1 MAHQR
6 KDMIAYKHFAVKNSI
21 SLSILIALFIA
32 AMGCQNPPSPPQKEC
47 SPCPKAPDCS
57 RLQISQLDSGT
68 RERLKQE
75 LLAELKEET
84 RAQWQRE
91 FELEKQETLPPPQHF
106 QAVKEPQ
113 PPKRPTVKPDALPP
127 TQKIERDAGGMKLLR
142 ILLTTGID
150 HRLPVDERDAFT
162 IEDASVF
169 CFVEISAAE
178 ADDRSITIRFTHS
191 TGLAQ
196 SYTLPV
202 SQSPAWR
209 TWSKLNLT
217 KSMTGTWL
225 CEVFNEDNVLL
236 ASRPFVVVDE

>member
-6 KDMIAYKHFAVKNSI
+6 EDMTAYKHFAVVNGI
-21 SLSILIALFIA
+21 CLSILMVLFIVI
-32 AMGCQNPPSPPQKEC
+32 MGCQNPSPPSTETC
-47 SPCPKAPDCS
+47 APCPKTPDCS
-57 RLQISQLDSGT
+57 RLQISQLDSAT

-91 FELEKQETLPPPQHF
+91 FELENRESHPAPQHF

-113 PPKRPTVKPDALPP
+113 PPKLPTVKPDALPP

-162 IEDASVF
+162 IEDASVV

>member
-1 MAHQR
+1 MAHQIE
-6 KDMIAYKHFAVKNSI
+6 DMVAYKHFAVHSSI
-21 SLSILIALFIA
+21 CLLILMALSAVV
-32 AMGCQNPPSPPQKEC
+32 MGCHNPPSSPSIEC
-47 SPCPKAPDCS
+47 APCPAVPDCS
-57 RLQISQLDSGT
+57 HLQISQLDMGT

-84 RAQWQRE
+84 RIQWQRE
-91 FELEKQETLPPPQHF
+91 FEQEKQETIPPPQHF
-106 QAVKEPQ
+106 HAAQAPQ
-113 PPKRPTVKPDALPP
+113 PAKRPTAKPDALPP

-142 ILLTTGID
+142 LLLTTGID
-150 HRLPVDERDAFT
+150 HRLPVDERDAFS

-178 ADDRSITIRFTHS
+178 ADDRTITIRFTHS

-196 SYTLPV
+196 SYSLPV

>member
-1 MAHQR
+1 MAHR
-6 KDMIAYKHFAVKNSI
+6 TEDMVARKHFAVLSGVC
-21 SLSILIALFIA
+21 LSILL
-32 AMGCQNPPSPPQKEC
+32 AMINITAGCQNPSVPAPHECPPC
-47 SPCPKAPDCS
+47 SKAPDCS
-57 RLQISQLDSGT
+57 RLQISQLDTAT

-75 LLAELKEET
+75 LLSELKEET

-91 FELEKQETLPPPQHF
+91 FELEHKESTPPPQQF
-106 QAVKEPQ
+106 QAVKEPT
-113 PPKRPTVKPDALPP
+113 PAKLPAVKPDALPP

-142 ILLTTGID
+142 ILFTTGID
-150 HRLPVDERDAFT
+150 HRLPIDERDAFT

-169 CFVEISAAE
+169 CFVEISAADAE
-178 ADDRSITIRFTHS
+178 DRSITIRFTHS